1 MAHGLLS
8 KPVITTYETYAKTDL
23 EHLEER
29 IISNNKSGDE
39 CSRQEVR
46 KT

>member
-8 KPVITTYETYAKTDL
+8 MPGITTIESEMDS
-23 EHLEER
+23 EHMEER

-39 CSRQEVR
+39 RSRQEVR

>member
-1 MAHGLLS
+1 MARGLLS
-8 KPVITTYETYAKTDL
+8 IPDIITIESEMDL

>member
-8 KPVITTYETYAKTDL
+8 IPDIITIESEMDL